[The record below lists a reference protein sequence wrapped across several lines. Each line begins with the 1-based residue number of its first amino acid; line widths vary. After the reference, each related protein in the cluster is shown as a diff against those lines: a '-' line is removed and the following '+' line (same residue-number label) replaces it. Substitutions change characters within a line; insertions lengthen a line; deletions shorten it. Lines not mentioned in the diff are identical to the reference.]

1 MKKILSVAAAIALAA
16 SIISC
21 GDSSDEFSGAVDTV
35 ITISAPS
42 VTGKAYPGVN
52 YITWEPV
59 VGAGTY
65 ELYRSDDGDKNVLLT
80 TVTPANNAT
89 LGYADIAAANPNS
102 ALTIAD
108 GKTYKYTVLAI
119 GANATAANVN
129 VPSRDVYL
137 KGNKSSVSVKAIVP
151 ASGTVVDK
159 IAAYKSF
166 FEKFND
172 KNLAKNVVI
181 TKVQDVK
188 ANGTNWGGYYVTY
201 PATAGLKFK
210 VVNVEETGVD
220 ANGGF
225 IGLDS
230 ISGDTD
236 GNFKENFVANA
247 ALATLGS
254 GDKDIYV
261 KIESVANTLYQPIV
275 KKVGTIEVK
284 GINEDSATK
293 EVNAVYRT
301 AKTDKAAAT
310 AEIYWTPAK
319 LTETGKETDTKN
331 YIVYR
336 KTTKDNNDDYTVVA
350 GVEGKPAITAKKI
363 ATAGNGTG
371 TVTVGNSTEGTAT
384 GSVSGTASEDTVKTV
399 YTFTDT
405 IDDVSATYKYYVVHK
420 IDDLYGAAANAA
432 ELKWTALKTGT
443 PTIAINTTV
452 QKSASEK
459 NELQILVKKADAAQ
473 TLTLKYASLAKDY
486 KDAAITTFTDFT
498 NTAKLE
504 NYAGDNRTYV
514 AYVTVANYT
523 DYVFQV
529 EATETGKDPAYA
541 YDQFSK
547 AGPELNDNPTAY
559 VTDDDDASDLKYGV
573 VVKDPTVQ
581 TKFDAGLDS
590 FENYTYVL
598 YKVTTSANRYFEDYV
613 TVTEEK
619 VGEITLGALTEANVT
634 KYSITGTTKE
644 AAAADTTGNTKA
656 TYVGVTAVTA
666 PKPTDDANKYAH
678 TESVRFYVVK
688 TLKADA
694 KTTSGAVAVTNTTGK
709 FTNVKVK

>member
-80 TVTPANNAT
+80 TVTPAANAT
-89 LGYADIAAANPNS
+89 LGYADIAAANSNT

-151 ASGTVVDK
+151 AAGTSVGDF
-159 IAAYKSF
+159 AAYKSF
-166 FEKFND
+166 FQKFD
-172 KNLAKNVVI
+172 EKNLAKNVVI

-188 ANGTNWGGYYVTY
+188 GTTSGTDTTWGGYYVTY

-284 GINEDSATK
+284 GINEKSATTG
-293 EVNAVYRT
+293 VT
-301 AKTDKAAAT
+301 AAWLTDKT
-310 AEIYWTPAK
+310 AEVYWTPAV
-319 LTETGKETDTKN
+319 LKETDKDTDVAN

-336 KTTKDNNDDYTVVA
+336 KTSKDNKDDYTVVA
-350 GVEGKPAITAKKI
+350 GVEGKAAITVKK
-363 ATAGNGTG
+363 AGTAGNGTG
-371 TVTVGNSTEGTAT
+371 TVTVGNSSEGTAT
-384 GSVSGTASEDTVKTV
+384 GSVSGTNTKDSVKTV
-399 YTFTDT
+399 YAFTDT
-405 IDDVSATYKYYVVHK
+405 IEDNTASYEYYVVHK
-420 IDDLYGAAANAA
+420 IGDLYGAAA
-432 ELKWTALKTGT
+432 TAGSLSAFAYKTDA
-443 PTIAINTTV
+443 PTIAVNTNV
-452 QKSASEK
+452 QKSATEK
-459 NELQILVKKADAAQ
+459 NELQILVKKANAAQ
-473 TLTLKYASLAKDY
+473 TLTLKYAKLAKDY
-486 KDAAITTFTDFT
+486 KDEAVKTFTDFT
-498 NTAKLE
+498 ETAKLD
-504 NYAGDNRTYV
+504 NYAGDNLTYV
-514 AYVTVANYT
+514 AYVTVTDYT

-529 EATETGKDPAYA
+529 EATEAGNEKNYA
-541 YDQFSK
+541 YGHSSK
-547 AGPELNDNPTAY
+547 RGPALLGNPIITVNA
-559 VTDDDDASDLKYGV
+559 DRDDADGLKFAV
-573 VVKDPTVQ
+573 VIKDTTVQ
-581 TKFDAGLDS
+581 NDFNNGLDS
-590 FENYTYVL
+590 FENYTYVV
-598 YKVTTSANRYFEDYV
+598 YKVTTSSNRYFSNYV

-619 VGEITLGALTEANVT
+619 VGDVSMSALTEANAT
-634 KYSITGTTKE
+634 KYNITGTTKE
-644 AAAADTTGNTKA
+644 TAANDTTGATKA
-656 TYVGVTAVTA
+656 TYVGLSTVVA
-666 PKPTDDANKYAH
+666 PKPVSGEDLNKWTH
-678 TESVRFYVVK
+678 NDSVRFYVVK
-688 TLKADA
+688 TLKTDA
-694 KTTSGAVAVTNTTGK
+694 KTTGSSAANSPAA
-709 FTNVKVK
+709 FTNVNVK

>member
-59 VGAGTY
+59 VGAKSY
-65 ELYRSDDGDKNVLLT
+65 ELYRSDDGDSNKFLT
-80 TVTPANNAT
+80 SVEAGAT
-89 LGYADIAAANPNS
+89 NSVLGYADIAAQNGNT

-151 ASGTVVDK
+151 AAGTSVGDF
-159 IAAYKSF
+159 AAYKSF
-166 FEKFND
+166 FQKFD
-172 KNLAKNVVI
+172 EKNLAKNVVI

-350 GVEGKPAITAKKI
+350 GEIGR
-363 ATAGNGTG
+363 
-371 TVTVGNSTEGTAT
+371 
-384 GSVSGTASEDTVKTV
+384 ASCRERV
-399 YTFTDT
+399 
-405 IDDVSATYKYYVVHK
+405 
-420 IDDLYGAAANAA
+420 
-432 ELKWTALKTGT
+432 
-443 PTIAINTTV
+443 
-452 QKSASEK
+452 
-459 NELQILVKKADAAQ
+459 
-473 TLTLKYASLAKDY
+473 
-486 KDAAITTFTDFT
+486 
-498 NTAKLE
+498 
-504 NYAGDNRTYV
+504 
-514 AYVTVANYT
+514 
-523 DYVFQV
+523 
-529 EATETGKDPAYA
+529 
-541 YDQFSK
+541 
-547 AGPELNDNPTAY
+547 
-559 VTDDDDASDLKYGV
+559 
-573 VVKDPTVQ
+573 
-581 TKFDAGLDS
+581 
-590 FENYTYVL
+590 
-598 YKVTTSANRYFEDYV
+598 
-613 TVTEEK
+613 
-619 VGEITLGALTEANVT
+619 
-634 KYSITGTTKE
+634 
-644 AAAADTTGNTKA
+644 
-656 TYVGVTAVTA
+656 
-666 PKPTDDANKYAH
+666 
-678 TESVRFYVVK
+678 
-688 TLKADA
+688 
-694 KTTSGAVAVTNTTGK
+694 
-709 FTNVKVK
+709 